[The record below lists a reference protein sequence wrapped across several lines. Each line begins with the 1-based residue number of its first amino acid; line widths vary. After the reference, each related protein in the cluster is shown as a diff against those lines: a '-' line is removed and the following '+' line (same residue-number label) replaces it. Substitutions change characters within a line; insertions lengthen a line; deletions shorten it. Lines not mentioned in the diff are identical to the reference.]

1 MRLLT
6 AISLALVVL
15 MALACTATPTAVPP
29 TAVPPTVTPTI
40 CDKLST
46 DLSAARTEAAVK
58 VLSDAWIENGCQD
71 GSKWRDESEP
81 EDKSD
86 GKPEDKSESEPEDK
100 SEPQSSCLTAGEIF
114 QLNDADQLSDEK
126 AAAMLKELKQ
136 GKKCFGSGLK
146 KEKPLVVERPAEKD
160 NPDKSEEKSEET
172 PSSKPKEQPEKKSG
186 SNAKRGTLEWVNQ
199 LEESIHMLVNEERNL
214 ESLSVLSYD
223 DKLSDI
229 ARAHSEDMA
238 RNGYFDHVSPQNQ
251 GPTDRAN
258 SSGYTC
264 TKTVGSFIYS
274 GIAENIFSG
283 WLYSSITYFGPVKIK
298 DYMSLNEIAAEVV
311 DGWMGSPGHRQN
323 ILTKMYDREGIGV
336 AVNPDNEELL
346 VTQNFC

>member
-1 MRLLT
+1 MRYLSS
-6 AISLALVVL
+6 ISLALVVL

-29 TAVPPTVTPTI
+29 TATPTI

-46 DLSAARTEAAVK
+46 DLSAAKTEAAVK

-71 GSKWRDESEP
+71 GSKWQDESEP

-86 GKPEDKSESEPEDK
+86 GKPDEK

-146 KEKPLVVERPAEKD
+146 KEKPPVVERPAEQD
-160 NPDKSEEKSEET
+160 NPDKSEDKAEET
-172 PSSKPKEQPEKKSG
+172 PASKPKEQPEKKSG

-199 LEESIHMLVNEERNL
+199 LEESINMLVNEERNL
-214 ESLSVLSYD
+214 ESLRVLSYD

-229 ARAHSEDMA
+229 ARAHSEDMD